1 MTHWDDPRDDMT
13 DFPSARD
20 ADRLLAGDPPSGN
33 RREVA
38 PLVTLLSSMRNHV
51 AQQDPEAQRRA
62 IAALAAAGQV
72 RPLQS
77 ASRAR
82 RRLGRRV
89 PVKAGSLALA
99 AVLLTG
105 TAAAAAN
112 GSLPD
117 PLQRAVSS
125 TLSHV
130 HISVPD
136 PDAHGNRANR
146 AGGAGIHT
154 PGQAGR
160 GRGSAGPLGPRG
172 PEAGGAA
179 RYGLCTAAA
188 SAPPATSQG
197 KRADSVA
204 FSNLQ
209 KAASDAGMTITQ
221 FCQGVTHP
229 TGNTGAT
236 GPDATNPGSTSTT
249 APHGPPTSKPNQG
262 PTGPTGHTPTTP
274 TTKPVTP
281 KGPTGPKGATGPATT
296 NSGTAHQPDKAN
308 AS

>member
-33 RREVA
+33 LREA
-38 PLVTLLSSMRNHV
+38 SPLVTLLSSMRSHV
-51 AQQDPEAQRRA
+51 AQQDPVAQRRA

-72 RPLQS
+72 RSLQS
-77 ASRAR
+77 TPASRR
-82 RRLGRRV
+82 RPGRRV
-89 PVKAGSLALA
+89 PAKAGSIAFA

-117 PLQRAVSS
+117 PVQRAVSS

-136 PDAHGNRANR
+136 PDAHGNGANR
-146 AGGAGIHT
+146 AGGAGIHA
-154 PGQAGR
+154 PEQAGR
-160 GRGSAGPLGPRG
+160 GRGSTGLLGPRG

-179 RYGLCTAAA
+179 RYGLCTAA

-204 FSNLQ
+204 FSNLEQ
-209 KAASDAGMTITQ
+209 AAADAGMTTTE
-221 FCQGVTHP
+221 FCQGVAHP
-229 TGNTGAT
+229 TGNEGAT
-236 GPDATNPGSTSTT
+236 GPVDAGTPTTT

-274 TTKPVTP
+274 TTEPVTP

>member
-1 MTHWDDPRDDMT
+1 MTDWDDPRDDMA

-33 RREVA
+33 RREAA

-51 AQQDPEAQRRA
+51 AREDPEAQRRA
-62 IAALAAAGQV
+62 IAALAAGSRV
-72 RPLQS
+72 RSLQS
-77 ASRAR
+77 APAKR

-89 PVKAGSLALA
+89 PVKVGSLAFA

-117 PLQRAVSS
+117 PVQRVVSS

-136 PDAHGNRANR
+136 PEAHGNSANR
-146 AGGAGIHT
+146 AGGGGIHA
-154 PGQAGR
+154 PDQAGR

-172 PEAGGAA
+172 PEASGTA

-188 SAPPATSQG
+188 SSPPATSNG

-204 FSNLQ
+204 FSNLE
-209 KAASDAGMTITQ
+209 KAASDAGLTTTE
-221 FCQGVTHP
+221 FCAGVTHP
-229 TGNTGAT
+229 TGNTGPT
-236 GPDATNPGSTSTT
+236 GPVDAGTTTTT

>member
-1 MTHWDDPRDDMT
+1 MTHWDDPPDGMT

-33 RREVA
+33 PREAA

-62 IAALAAAGQV
+62 IAALAAGSRV
-72 RPLQS
+72 RSLQS
-77 ASRAR
+77 APGSR

-89 PVKAGSLALA
+89 PAKAGSVAFA
-99 AVLLTG
+99 AVLLSG

-117 PLQRAVSS
+117 PVQRAVSS

-130 HISVPD
+130 HISVPH
-136 PDAHGNRANR
+136 PDAHGNGANR
-146 AGGAGIHT
+146 AGGAGIHA

-160 GRGSAGPLGPRG
+160 GRGSAGLLGPRG

-179 RYGLCTAAA
+179 RFGLCTAAA

-197 KRADSVA
+197 KRADSAA
-204 FSNLQ
+204 FSNLE
-209 KAASDAGMTITQ
+209 KAAADAGMTTTE
-221 FCQGVTHP
+221 FCQDVTHP
-229 TGNTGAT
+229 TGNAGAT
-236 GPDATNPGSTSTT
+236 GPVDAGTTTTT

-262 PTGPTGHTPTTP
+262 PTGPTGHTPTTL
-274 TTKPVTP
+274 TTEPVTP

-296 NSGTAHQPDKAN
+296 ISGTAHQPDKAN